1 MREIGEGED
10 DAPAVSTSAGA
21 GNVWRERSSRSVA
34 GDVGPHIVA
43 HAKVDTGLP
52 RELASRDRARIS
64 VIYRFFD
71 PFALLSLLF

>member
-10 DAPAVSTSAGA
+10 CAAAVSSGVALDH
-21 GNVWRERSSRSVA
+21 VWRERSSRSVA

-52 RELASRDRARIS
+52 RELASRDRARIAN
-64 VIYRFFD
+64 IYRF
-71 PFALLSLLF
+71 AS

>member
-10 DAPAVSTSAGA
+10 SAAAVSSGVALDH
-21 GNVWRERSSRSVA
+21 VWRERSSRSVA

-52 RELASRDRARIS
+52 RELASRDRARIAN
-64 VIYRFFD
+64 IYRFASSMLGCF
-71 PFALLSLLF
+71 L